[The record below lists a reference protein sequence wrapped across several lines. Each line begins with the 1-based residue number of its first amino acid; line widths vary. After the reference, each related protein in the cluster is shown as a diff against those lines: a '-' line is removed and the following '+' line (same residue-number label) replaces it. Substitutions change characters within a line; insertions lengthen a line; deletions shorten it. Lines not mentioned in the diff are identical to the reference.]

1 VDRVSPLGRRN
12 TPESIA
18 NAFLFLCSHLA
29 DEVDGHIL
37 QVDMGVGLP
46 KLG

>member
-1 VDRVSPLGRRN
+1 LGKRNSPEAIADAFLYLCSPLAA
-12 TPESIA
+12 EM
-18 NAFLFLCSHLA
+18 
-29 DEVDGHIL
+29 DGHVL